1 MLDRTIPW
9 KTVGDNHPPSPIQ
22 LAKEAATALSS
33 WLTDHPVIESQEDA
47 REGKLQIDRVK
58 SNLDD
63 MERERDGKVRPLN
76 EQVAGIN
83 ASYRTPRTILEDL
96 LVILKTRLTSYA
108 REMERQ
114 RMAAAEAA
122 EAKRAEAERIARE
135 LDRKAQEATL
145 EAQEGVCVDIGQA
158 TIEADQAF
166 AAFEKAGREAARAE
180 RETKVRITGGYG
192 HAISLRTHETL
203 IVTDWRAAI
212 AELSAPD
219 DVPPEGITA
228 AILTAARA
236 LKKATGSFPAGI
248 SSTSDRH
255 I

>member
-1 MLDRTIPW
+1 MLDITNREAI
-9 KTVGDNHPPSPIQ
+9 GSNHPPSPIQ

-33 WLTDHPVIESQEDA
+33 WLTDHPVIQSQEDA

-83 ASYRTPRTILEDL
+83 AAYRTPRTILEDL

-108 REMERQ
+108 RELERQ

-135 LDRKAQEATL
+135 LDRKAQEAAL

-180 RETKVRITGGYG
+180 AATHVRIAGGYG
-192 HAISLRTHETL
+192 RAISMRTVEALT
-203 IVTDWRAAI
+203 VTDWQAAI
-212 AELSAPD
+212 EDIGLTHD
-219 DVPPEGITA
+219 IVD
-228 AILTAARA
+228 AILKGARA
-236 LKKATGSFPAGI
+236 YRRENHELPAGI
-248 SSTSDRH
+248 TSTDDRK